1 MLIGLGGLTY
11 WFIKLVLPTPLSPR
25 MMTYEGRISQTIESR
40 RSRLE
45 ETYLEVDLPTRSH
58 LAGYLALGC
67 FVAFKSLVAGSGA
80 RRSVPE
86 RSKVG
91 RDNRRGEFRGCFG
104 TELHWE
110 PAQHHQIREIVANY
124 ECLETVAIGRF
135 DPYDYRSWRKRA
147 GGWAVALRGGCVVE

>member
-1 MLIGLGGLTY
+1 
-11 WFIKLVLPTPLSPR
+11 
-25 MMTYEGRISQTIESR
+25 MTYEGRISQTIGSR

-67 FVAFKSLVAGSGA
+67 FVAFKSLAAGCGA

-86 RSKVG
+86 RSKLD
-91 RDNRRGEFRGCFG
+91 RDSRRGEIRGCFG

-110 PAQHHQIREIVANY
+110 VAQHHQVRQIVANSEY
-124 ECLETVAIGRF
+124 LKMAAIGRF
-135 DPYDYRSWRKRA
+135 DPYDCKSGALRA
-147 GGWAVALRGGCVVE
+147 GE